1 MIADTNKIIRAYL
14 ITQAT
19 LTGFVGGAL
28 TPRIYCPRLPENA
41 DLPAVSFFTRG
52 GISNPHIEKIVN
64 PSVQFQCWADNPID
78 AREVYDA
85 LFTVLQGLQMTDVV
99 VGGTTYSILSAIE
112 EVQGQ
117 DLVDVEIPNY
127 FNVLSFFEFMIRA
140 DT

>member
-1 MIADTNKIIRAYL
+1 MIEDSNKIIRAYL
-14 ITQAT
+14 VTQAT
-19 LTGFVGGAL
+19 LTALVGGA

-64 PSVQFQCWADNPID
+64 PSVQIQCWADSPIG
-78 AREVYDA
+78 ARKVYDA
-85 LFTVLQGLQMTDVV
+85 LFTVLQGIQMTNVV
-99 VGGTTYSILSAIE
+99 VGGTTYAILSAIE